1 MAKYLNRGFEALA
14 LALVYSAG
22 AWAFLYLTVIA

>member
-1 MAKYLNRGFEALA
+1 VNRGVEALA